1 MKIVC
6 DACQAKYSISDDK
19 VQGKVFK
26 IRCKKC
32 SNIIVVRGGAGAA
45 EPAPAPQ
52 QEKDTRVYDYGYDG
66 GDHAPGGDES
76 VWHVVINQDQVGPMT
91 AVQVQQRFASGEID
105 RETYVWREGFADW
118 LPLAQVDT
126 FTALAS
132 SGAAASPSARSS
144 GSEAVAAMFGG
155 GEEVVAGRSD
165 PGDLF
170 AAASVGAA
178 RRDDD
183 GGDLFGSKPA
193 AAAPPAS
200 QASSK
205 LRGERNENSV
215 LFSLNN
221 LAQLASDKPVAA
233 PALASSPSSAGVSS
247 GGSGGEGSGLIDIRS
262 MASAYLGG
270 PGGGGG
276 KPVSAGI
283 GSIDDLP
290 VFGGGG
296 FSEPAVIVP
305 IAARASNNKLMYAL
319 IGSVG
324 LLSVAAVIVVVVLF
338 KGGDSRSGSTG
349 AAAGPASTAVASDRS
364 AVKPAET
371 GGADRPDPRPA
382 TASAAGPGASSG
394 PASVASAGTA
404 GGTPAGAAPA
414 ASGDRPPSGAASASA
429 PANSGGSRVAASDPA
444 PAHAVAAHKTAT
456 PGKSTTEPVKTAAK
470 PDKPDKPDKPVA
482 KADSAKAG
490 GGDSSC
496 DEISCV
502 LNNNDGPCCAK
513 YKKGKTGGGGGG
525 GGAAAKNS
533 DLPER
538 LDRGMISD
546 GIGKVRALVTTC
558 SDKSSAKGQVKVSV
572 KVGPDGKIISV
583 TVKETPDAG
592 LGNCVAGMV
601 QRATFAKTQ
610 EGGSFAYPYTF

>member
-45 EPAPAPQ
+45 EPAPAPA
-52 QEKDTRVYDYGYDG
+52 QEKDTRVYDYGYEG
-66 GDHAPGGDES
+66 GDHAPAGDES

-91 AVQVQQRFASGEID
+91 AVDVQQRFSRGEID
-105 RETYVWREGFADW
+105 SETYIWREGFSDW

-126 FTALAS
+126 FAQLIAAGSAPPRGGAGS
-132 SGAAASPSARSS
+132 SGGA
-144 GSEAVAAMFGG
+144 EAVASMFGG
-155 GEEVVAGRSD
+155 GEDPAPGRSD

-170 AAASVGAA
+170 AAAASNA
-178 RRDDD
+178 RHEDD
-183 GGDLFGSKPA
+183 GGDLFGNKPA
-193 AAAPPAS
+193 AAPSS
-200 QASSK
+200 QANSK

-233 PALASSPSSAGVSS
+233 ASHAAPTSSSGAAT

-270 PGGGGG
+270 PGGGPS

-305 IAARASNNKLMYAL
+305 MSARATSNKLVYAL

-324 LLSVAAVIVVVVLF
+324 VLAVAAVIVVVVLL
-338 KGGDSRSGSTG
+338 KGGDKSQQAARNDVADKQPDSWPADPAATQAATEPRATDSAATRPAPTHAVEPAAPTAPAPSDSKPVAPPPAPPPQV
-349 AAAGPASTAVASDRS
+349 AAAEPPPDKHPVAVAPVHKPTPPPSASSTASASPP
-364 AVKPAET
+364 VPKPPKPAEK
-371 GGADRPDPRPA
+371 P
-382 TASAAGPGASSG
+382 
-394 PASVASAGTA
+394 
-404 GGTPAGAAPA
+404 APA
-414 ASGDRPPSGAASASA
+414 PKP
-429 PANSGGSRVAASDPA
+429 DPA
-444 PAHAVAAHKTAT
+444 PAK
-456 PGKSTTEPVKTAAK
+456 G
-470 PDKPDKPDKPVA
+470 D
-482 KADSAKAG
+482 AG
-490 GGDSSC
+490 GC

-502 LNNNDGPCCAK
+502 LNNNEGPCCAK
-513 YKKGKTGGGGGG
+513 FAKRGKGGG
-525 GGAAAKNS
+525 GGAAAGGGAKGGA
-533 DLPER
+533 DLPDS
-538 LDRGMISD
+538 LDRAMITD
-546 GIGKVRALVTTC
+546 GIGKVRARVMSC
-558 SDKSSAKGQVKVSV
+558 GDKSPAKGQVKVSV
-572 KVGPDGKIISV
+572 KVGPDGRVANV
-583 TVKETPDAG
+583 TVKNTPDDA
-592 LGNCVAGMV
+592 LGACVAGQV
-601 QRATFAKTQ
+601 QKAVFPKTQ
-610 EGGSFAYPYTF
+610 TGGQFAYPYTF